1 MTNPKVKKILERMQ
15 RATTTTVLCGSWAFS
30 FGPGMSFAFM
40 FPCNGL
46 EKQSKRHTLGYCF
59 LHLQVAFCIL
69 FLRMFFFYIF
79 WINYSGS
86 QNRRY
91 IPECNFTFPDWLFWK
106 PKKGYR
112 KQQPAF
118 FDYSWLYKALSHGP
132 KKSVEPVHP
141 LILSFLFLPLFFVYM

>member
-15 RATTTTVLCGSWAFS
+15 RATTTTVLCGIWAFS

-59 LHLQVAFCIL
+59 LHTLGYC
-69 FLRMFFFYIF
+69 FLHL
-79 WINYSGS
+79 

-91 IPECNFTFPDWLFWK
+91 IPECNLTFPDWLFWK